1 MSGGGKKRAIWH
13 LRPSHYSIAKT
24 DFAVIPSGSLSM
36 ATWRGRARGR
46 EHHVVGRIRVFGE
59 SVFFGESGLLENEPT
74 VARAEQAHTTLRQ
87 FFFTHCAPPC
97 GVTCVCLFC
106 GCRWFILNVLINHIT
121 LSEKINPFPKNTSH
135 NQHLCEAKRGGHWP
149 FFAAFAAF
157 DFFFASSLNSI
168 LFTCSG

>member
-46 EHHVVGRIRVFGE
+46 EHHVVARIRV
-59 SVFFGESGLLENEPT
+59 FGESGLLENEPT
-74 VARAEQAHTTLRQ
+74 VARRAGTHHTAAVFFYTL
-87 FFFTHCAPPC
+87 CAAVWC
-97 GVTCVCLFC
+97 DTCVCLFC

>member
-1 MSGGGKKRAIWH
+1 MNQRS
-13 LRPSHYSIAKT
+13 P
-24 DFAVIPSGSLSM
+24 
-36 ATWRGRARGR
+36 
-46 EHHVVGRIRVFGE
+46 
-59 SVFFGESGLLENEPT
+59 
-74 VARAEQAHTTLRQ
+74 AEQAHTTLRQ

-157 DFFFASSLNSI
+157 DFFFASSLTPSFSPAQVSMRVSWVQGCHRGVCVGGCAVHVHVHVHVHVRVHVHVHVHVRVHVQGAPGSAV
-168 LFTCSG
+168 LRRLSAH